1 MKRLTF
7 LAMLVVLA
15 WAAPA
20 AAQVPLLVS
29 YQGVLTD
36 NAGNLVA
43 DGSYGVTFRIF
54 TVSTGGGALFTEAHT
69 GASSVPVV
77 NGGFSVLLGSLASLT
92 LPFDIPYWLEIEVAG
107 GGGPLAPRVRLTSVP
122 YAYMARSV
130 VNGAINSAKVA
141 DHSLFAAD
149 LVDEPGVT
157 SIEGETTDQLGSTPM
172 LMAGS
177 TINAPA
183 AGYVLAMANATITFV
198 HSPGSL
204 SEANISISTDYLA
217 HNADNQRSVRLSN
230 LFSDTGTYRFGLHVQ
245 EVFTVPSAGSYH
257 YYLVGTGTSGGDVY
271 SADHS
276 LVLLYVPTSYGGISS
291 PEAAPARVKPVVGP
305 DRP

>member
-7 LAMLVVLA
+7 LALLVALA
-15 WAAPA
+15 WTSPA
-20 AAQVPLLVS
+20 AAQVPLLLS

-43 DGSYGVTFRIF
+43 DGSYDVTFRIC
-54 TVSTGGGALFTEAHT
+54 TASAGGVALFTEAHT
-69 GASSVPVV
+69 GASAVPVV
-77 NGGFSVLLGSLASLT
+77 NGGFTVLLGSLASLT

-107 GGGPLAPRVRLTSVP
+107 GGGPLTPRVRLTSAP

-141 DHSLFAAD
+141 DHSLLATD

-157 SIEGETTDQLGSTPM
+157 YLEGETTDHLGSTPY

-177 TINAPA
+177 TINVPA
-183 AGYVLAMANATITFV
+183 AGYVLAMANADITFV
-198 HSPGSL
+198 HSPGSV
-204 SEANISISTDYLA
+204 SEAYLSISTNYLV
-217 HNADNQRSVRLSN
+217 HNTDSQRSVRLSN
-230 LFSDTGTYRFGLHVQ
+230 LFTDNGTYRFGVHVQ
-245 EVFTVPSAGSYH
+245 EVFTVPSAGSYP

-271 SADHS
+271 SSDHS
-276 LVLLYVPTSYGGISS
+276 LILLYLPTSYGGVMS
-291 PEAAPARVKPVVGP
+291 PEVAPARVKPVIGP